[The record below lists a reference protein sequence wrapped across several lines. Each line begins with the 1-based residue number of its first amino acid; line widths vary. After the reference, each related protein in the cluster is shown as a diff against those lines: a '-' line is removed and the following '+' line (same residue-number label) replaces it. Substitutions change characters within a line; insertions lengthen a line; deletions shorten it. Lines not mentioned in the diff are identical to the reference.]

1 MQDDYCVLMRARS
14 QQHPLLTWDQEY
26 LPFLKPAPVVV
37 HEPVRLK
44 LGEPIPPRP
53 VMVDHHSLPAPVV
66 STRVKEALEAVD
78 LHGVQLVPAD
88 VQVGDFVLRYWLV
101 HMWRSI
107 RCMDRNR
114 SIFETSRSGL
124 TLLSLDKLFLDEAVL
139 GETPLE
145 ERLVFR
151 LAESV
156 VHVFHRT
163 VVERVLALSPL
174 PEGLRFVPVTE
185 WGDSSAFR

>member
-26 LPFLKPAPVVV
+26 LHFLKPAPVVV
-37 HEPVRLK
+37 HEPVKLK

-66 STRVKEALEAVD
+66 STRVKEALEDVD
-78 LHGVQLVPAD
+78 LHGAQLVPAD

-114 SIFETSRSGL
+114 SIFEASRSGL
-124 TLLSLDKLFLDEAVL
+124 TVRARR
-139 GETPLE
+139 TPS
-145 ERLVFR
+145 RRV
-151 LAESV
+151 AD
-156 VHVFHRT
+156 HAGAHRT
-163 VVERVLALSPL
+163 ASGQSWFFGRVT
-174 PEGLRFVPVTE
+174 VP
-185 WGDSSAFR
+185 GFSMAARAARSR

>member
-1 MQDDYCVLMRARS
+1 MRR
-14 QQHPLLTWDQEY
+14 QEVSR
-26 LPFLKPAPVVV
+26 PGQPVTTGD
-37 HEPVRLK
+37 
-44 LGEPIPPRP
+44 GEN
-53 VMVDHHSLPAPVV
+53 
-66 STRVKEALEAVD
+66 
-78 LHGVQLVPAD
+78 
-88 VQVGDFVLRYWLV
+88 LR
-101 HMWRSI
+101 
-107 RCMDRNR
+107 
-114 SIFETSRSGL
+114 L

-139 GETPLE
+139 GEMPLE